1 LTKIKRGTGKMEF
14 FSNFDYIKSKYYD
27 GYVVAKELHEL
38 IKKEKEITMSYKQF
52 CIYFKEFI
60 FKKDERFFS
69 TGVKKDNIIPAK
81 EIENSIISNPK
92 VEPQKIKKIISGETN
107 KKKFNPHTVEINEDD
122 II

>member
-1 LTKIKRGTGKMEF
+1 MEF

-27 GYVVAKELHEL
+27 GFVVASELFKL
-38 IKKEKEITMSYKQF
+38 IKEEKNITMSYRQF
-52 CIYFKEFI
+52 TEYFNKYI
-60 FKKDERFFS
+60 LSQDERFFS
-69 TGVKKDNIIPAK
+69 TGVKKDNINPAK

-122 II
+122 IIWLT